1 VIPNQLSYWACP
13 WPLICMLLIVSV
25 YSGLREKE
33 TLHAEWPSWSRP
45 IHAHTCPP
53 SDFTALTST
62 WKGIWGRRRI
72 MAKDETH
79 EFIVQ
84 WFGVP
89 WQNHMLGRRE
99 PSWCILCLNK
109 RWKDMVRI
117 INLPLHQTQNYF
129 ILLLDGSFQL
139 YLQENKTTVL

>member
-1 VIPNQLSYWACP
+1 MSNALIVHLGSIDLNMIPMPTWYYSSSYEWHKVITNQLSYWACP

-33 TLHAEWPSWSRP
+33 TLHAAWPSWSRP

-62 WKGIWGRRRI
+62 WKGSWGGI
-72 MAKDETH
+72 MAEDETQ

-84 WFGVP
+84 WFGAP
-89 WQNHMLGRRE
+89 WQDHMLGIPE

-109 RWKDMVRI
+109 RWK
-117 INLPLHQTQNYF
+117 
-129 ILLLDGSFQL
+129 
-139 YLQENKTTVL
+139 EKE